1 MSGGGGGEPVG
12 IAHWSLGSSL
22 RCRMLSAV
30 WMNVQMLLEAAG
42 YLERREREAKHGY
55 ASMLPYSNKDRDA

>member
-55 ASMLPYSNKDRDA
+55 ASMLPYR